1 MRSPFRPLIG
11 LAALLAA
18 AVVLLSSCGSSSGT
32 ANIRM
37 LNVST
42 GYSSLD
48 LYASNNSNTNPSY
61 FGGIQGTTYEVL
73 NNYTLHLFRELFVG
87 VRTTGST
94 SALATDGSENLTDG
108 SAHNLYVG
116 YGSSGNFATVKIG
129 EDQSSANSG
138 YAKVTVIN
146 ASEAGNVD
154 VYLTDSTTAL
164 VNASPVVS
172 NMATGATST
181 VTVTSGNYRLR
192 VVGTGDTT
200 DLRADVA
207 QVTFNSTTVDSL
219 LLTSTTGGM
228 LVNVSL
234 VPQQGSLTTYN
245 TAQARILNP
254 IAVGIANGTTV
265 NATIQGAN
273 ILTNATAGVIGGIYT
288 LVDAGSNL
296 PVNLSVDGT
305 AVTVPSQTLA
315 AGADYTL
322 LVWSNASGTQTSLIS
337 DINTLPA
344 NLASKAR
351 VRLLNGMSGLA
362 DPLTLLVNFETD
374 ATGVTLGSASDSTSA
389 QAEFASGT
397 NNEVDVVDTNT
408 AATLSSQTTADAER
422 RQLVLHHVHGR
433 RRKVPRNRHRKDR

>member
-1 MRSPFRPLIG
+1 MRSPFHPLIG
-11 LAALLAA
+11 VAALLAA
-18 AVVLLSSCGSSSGT
+18 AVVLLSSCGNSSGT

-61 FGGIQGTTYEVL
+61 TAQIQGTAYEVL
-73 NNYTLHLFRELFVG
+73 SNYTSISSGSYSLEF
-87 VRTTGST
+87 RTTGST
-94 SALATDGSENLTDG
+94 SALATDGSESLTDG
-108 SAHNLYVG
+108 SHNLYVG
-116 YGSSGNFATVKIG
+116 YGSSGNFATLKIS

-154 VYLTDSTTAL
+154 VYLTDSTTEL

-172 NMATGATST
+172 NMATGATSA

-245 TAQARILNP
+245 TAQARIRG
-254 IAVGIANGTTV
+254 AVGIANGTTV

-273 ILTNATAGVIGGIYT
+273 ILTNATVGVIGGIYT

-337 DINTLPA
+337 DVNTLPA
-344 NLASKAR
+344 NLTSKAR

-397 NNEVDVVDTNT
+397 NNEVDVIDTST
-408 AATLSSQTTADAER
+408 AATLSSQTTVTLNAGSVYTMFMAGGGKSSVIGT
-422 RQLVLHHVHGR
+422 L
-433 RRKVPRNRHRKDR
+433 RKDR